1 MHRTVYH
8 DLKNAQPQQ
17 LSNQLK
23 RMNIFQINI
32 GQNIVFMHK
41 EIEQ

>member
-8 DLKNAQPQQ
+8 YLKNAQPQQ
-17 LSNQLK
+17 LLNQLK

-32 GQNIVFMHK
+32 CQNIVFMHK